1 MNEHGVDFIVVGG
14 VCAVLHGAPVTTFDI
29 DLVHGREPGNLTRLL
44 SALDALDAYYRSHSS
59 RRFGP
64 EASHLRSDGHHLLMT
79 TAGPLDLLGTV
90 GRGETYESLLN
101 RTSELLVDDQLPVC
115 VLNLDTLI
123 ELKEIA
129 GRDKDLAALPVLK
142 STLSQKRKE

>member
-44 SALDALDAYYRSHSS
+44 SALEALDAYYRSHSS

>member
-44 SALDALDAYYRSHSS
+44 SALSALDAYYRSHSS